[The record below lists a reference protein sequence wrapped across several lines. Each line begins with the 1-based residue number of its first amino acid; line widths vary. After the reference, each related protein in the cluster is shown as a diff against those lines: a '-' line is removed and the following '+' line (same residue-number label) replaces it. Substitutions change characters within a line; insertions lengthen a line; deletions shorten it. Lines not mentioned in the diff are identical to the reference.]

1 MKNENHRALFDAVT
15 DLDADLIEEAAEP
28 RTIRFPKRIRR
39 IAAIAAVIA
48 ILMTALLWTDANTNV
63 STEQNVLKVY
73 ACDISNTHGEKPDE
87 TTLLNGVNTVSWHCI
102 CDPGFNANPYLP
114 FTFSF
119 PESYFPGE
127 EITFDIYADFDGF
140 WCYTQTDNPNIMES
154 IGMERFG
161 KNTTISNNSTIFWEC
176 ADSEKLAA
184 VVGNQGF
191 FYISIVIRAN
201 NQIVGYGLI
210 SLQLSTEPI
219 RTAKTVDCITV
230 CFPAVE
236 GRKQAVSNGY
246 VWQQIEAL
254 K

>member
-1 MKNENHRALFDAVT
+1 MNNKNHRALFDAVSGI
-15 DLDADLIEEAAEP
+15 DDELIAEAAAP
-28 RTIRFPKRIRR
+28 KVLPFTKRILRV
-39 IAAIAAVIA
+39 AAIAAVIA
-48 ILMTALLWTDANTNV
+48 ILMTALLWPDHNYITNK
-63 STEQNVLKVY
+63 NILKVY
-73 ACDISNTHGEKPDE
+73 ACDVSDAEGEKPDE
-87 TTLLNGVNTVSWHCI
+87 ATLLNGVNTVSWHCI

-119 PESYFPGE
+119 PEDYFPGD
-127 EITFDIYADFDGF
+127 EITFDIYADFDGL
-140 WCYTQTDNPNIMES
+140 WRYTQNDDPDILAS

-161 KNTTISNNSTIFWEC
+161 KTATIANNSTIFWEC
-176 ADSEKLAA
+176 ADSENLAA
-184 VVGNQGF
+184 IVGDQGF

-219 RTAKTVDCITV
+219 RTAKTVDCVTV

-236 GRKQAVSNGY
+236 GKKQVVSNSY